1 VGLVPAACWRCAAFE
16 TARGI
21 AHVPNIPTEEVFTS
35 PDWRRAEGYVRST
48 YPLVT
53 SGTRVTGLEFR
64 LADGKIIDVQAE
76 SGVEIVRAQLTTDE
90 QAPYLGEVALVDGS
104 SPVKQTGLMFS
115 DTLFDENATCH
126 IAFGTGIPGVL
137 EPPVARDDLLEAGI
151 NVSNIHT
158 DFMIGGDEVDVDG
171 LDASGAATPIIRND
185 AWQL

>member
-1 VGLVPAACWRCAAFE
+1 
-16 TARGI
+16 
-21 AHVPNIPTEEVFTS
+21 
-35 PDWRRAEGYVRST
+35 
-48 YPLVT
+48 
-53 SGTRVTGLEFR
+53 
-64 LADGKIIDVQAE
+64 
-76 SGVEIVRAQLTTDE
+76 
-90 QAPYLGEVALVDGS
+90 
-104 SPVKQTGLMFS
+104 MFS